1 MDILWSP
8 WRMRYILSPKPDEC
22 VFCLPDGAG
31 EDRERLV
38 LHRGRTAF
46 VIMNKFPYNSGH
58 LLIAPF
64 RHTADFCSLMKE
76 ESSEIF
82 ALAQLCVAVLE
93 KVSSPQGFNL
103 GFNLGSAAGAGIK
116 GHLHLHVVPR
126 WSGDSSFIAVLD
138 EVRTIP
144 ESLEDAWNRLKPTF
158 DELTHP

>member
-1 MDILWSP
+1 
-8 WRMRYILSPKPDEC
+8 MRYILSPKPDEC
-22 VFCLPDGAG
+22 VFCLPDNTA
-31 EDRERLV
+31 EDKERLV

-58 LLIAPF
+58 LLVVPF
-64 RHTADFCSLMKE
+64 RHTSEFCGLTKE
-76 ESSEIF
+76 ESTEIF
-82 ALAQLCVAVLE
+82 ALGQLCVAVLE

-103 GFNLGSAAGAGIK
+103 GFNLGSAAGAGVK

-126 WSGDSSFIAVLD
+126 WNGDSSFIAVLD

-144 ESLEDAWNRLKPTF
+144 ESLEDAWSRLKPTF